1 MATYF
6 VVRTTQTKG
15 FVSLFVRFECRPQKI
30 NHRAATPIEVDIAE
44 WTKAKKTPAAW
55 QKYLDK
61 NPDLAETMSLLKTEL
76 NATQTRKVGI
86 SKEEFLEIIDK
97 VIYRDIR
104 AKEKIAAAEK
114 AKAEAEAKRITLNRF
129 IDMFIEEIKSGGRQ
143 TDKGTNYAPATIKS
157 IKASMQQF
165 KNYQEESGKELNWE
179 DMDLQFYYAYT
190 AWMKKKEYSV
200 NTIGKCI
207 KQLKAILATAES
219 EGHNNNAKYKDKKF
233 KGTRVE
239 VDSIYLTKEDL
250 AKIQKVDMSKLSLG
264 HSWARDIFMVGVWT
278 AQRVSDYNNISRD
291 DIQTY
296 QMRSIVDEPDPA
308 NPGKTIARIV
318 TSDITVINIRQ
329 KKTGA
334 KVTVPC
340 SPDLIRILEKYDYQ
354 LPHLED
360 QVINRYI
367 KEIAKK
373 AKLTD
378 TVEIE
383 ETKGGTPKMVKYKK
397 YELIHTHTARRTG
410 ATLMYL
416 SGMDIY
422 DIMKIT
428 GHSSPAMLKK
438 YIKADQLEVVDKIMN
453 KYDYFK

>member
-1 MATYF
+1 MATLF
-6 VVRTTQTKG
+6 NVRTSKTKG
-15 FVSLFVRFECRPQKI
+15 FVTLYVRFQSRPQKI
-30 NHRAATPIEVDIAE
+30 NYRAATPFDVDIAE
-44 WTKAKKTPAAW
+44 WNKAKKGPTQW
-55 QKYLDK
+55 QRFLDQ
-61 NPDLAETMSLLKTEL
+61 NPKLAEYMEDLKTEL
-76 NATQTRKVGI
+76 NATLHREVGI
-86 SKEEFLEIIDK
+86 SQEEFSKILDNVNYREI
-97 VIYRDIR
+97 RE
-104 AKEKIAAAEK
+104 KERKEAEEK
-114 AKAEAEAKRITLNRF
+114 AKAEEEARRITLNQF
-129 IDMFIEEIKSGGRQ
+129 IDNFIDEVKNGGRQ

-165 KNYQEESGKELNWE
+165 KNYQEETGKELNWE
-179 DMDLQFYYAYT
+179 DMDLQFYYSYT
-190 AWMKKKEYSV
+190 AWMKKKDYSV
-200 NTIGKCI
+200 NTIGKCV
-207 KQLKAILATAES
+207 KQLKAILSTAES
-219 EGHNNNAKYKDKKF
+219 EGLHSNAKYKDKKF
-233 KGTRVE
+233 KGTRID
-239 VDSIYLTKEDL
+239 VDSIYLTKDDL
-250 AKIQKVDMSKLSLG
+250 AKLQKVDMSKLSLG
-264 HSWARDIFMVGVWT
+264 HSWALDIFLVGVWT

-291 DIQTY
+291 DIQSY
-296 QMRSIVDEPDPA
+296 QMRSIVDEPDPN

-318 TSDITVINIRQ
+318 TRDVTVINIRQ

-340 SPDLIRILEKYDYQ
+340 SSALIRILEKYNYQ

-378 TVEIE
+378 IVEIE
-383 ETKGGTPKMVKYKK
+383 ETKGGTPKMVKYQKW
-397 YELIHTHTARRTG
+397 ELIHTHTARRTG

-453 KYDYFK
+453 KYDYFD